1 MMNQSTPVGDLLQ
14 VCVCVW
20 GGGRGEGGRG
30 GQMDV
35 VCMVVYVWRCI
46 WKQSEVQ
53 A

>member
-14 VCVCVW
+14 VCVW

-35 VCMVVYVWRCI
+35 VCMVCVCV
-46 WKQSEVQ
+46 EVHLE
-53 A
+53 AE